1 MLKTTLK
8 ITKKNT
14 SNFWKK
20 NKNGK
25 NINEEENSDNSE
37 WIQYPDDTI
46 CKVKLD
52 NEIAVKTND
61 KDNNVIID
69 RKEVKLIWKI

>member
-1 MLKTTLK
+1 MR
-8 ITKKNT
+8 
-14 SNFWKK
+14 NFWKK

-25 NINEEENSDNSE
+25 NNKSTNEEENSDNAE

-46 CKVKLD
+46 CRVKID
-52 NEIAVKTND
+52 TEIAEKTND